1 MKMQDLTGKVA
12 VITGASSGIGEAT
25 VRLLVSEGVRVV
37 LVARRRERIAALVGD
52 LGDAAVALTA
62 DVGDAAAVA
71 SVFAEVERRFGGL
84 DLLFNN
90 AGLGVNA
97 RFEASDPADWKRMI
111 DVNLYG
117 VLHCTQAA
125 IPLMRGRAG
134 AMISS
139 VSSVGGRYGTES
151 WSVYSATKFAV
162 VGFHD
167 ALRKELGGEG
177 IRVSVIEPGA
187 VWTEFGQNVSDAM
200 RERRESLDAL
210 TSEDV
215 AQALVY
221 AFAQPPRVL
230 VEEILIRPVRQV
242 TP

>member
-25 VRLLVSEGVRVV
+25 ARLLVAEGVRVV
-37 LVARRRERIAALVGD
+37 LVARRRERIDALVAE
-52 LGDAAVALTA
+52 LGEAAIALTA

-71 SVFAEVERRFGGL
+71 SVFAEVEQRFGGL

-97 RFEASDPADWKRMI
+97 RFEDSDPADWKQMI

-117 VLHCTQAA
+117 VLYCTQAA
-125 IPLMRGRAG
+125 IPLMRGRSG

-230 VEEILIRPVRQV
+230 VEEILLRPVKQV
-242 TP
+242 IP

>member
-25 VRLLVSEGVRVV
+25 ARVLVSEGVRVV
-37 LVARRRERIAALVGD
+37 LVARRRERIAALAED

-242 TP
+242 AP

>member
-1 MKMQDLTGKVA
+1 MKMQDLAGKVA

-25 VRLLVSEGVRVV
+25 ARLLVSEGVRVV
-37 LVARRRERIAALVGD
+37 LVARRRERIAALVED
-52 LGDAAVALTA
+52 LGDSAVALTA

-71 SVFAEVERRFGGL
+71 SVFAEVEQRFGGL

-117 VLHCTQAA
+117 VLHCTKAA

-242 TP
+242 AP

>member
-25 VRLLVSEGVRVV
+25 ARLLVSEGVRVV
-37 LVARRRERIAALVGD
+37 LVARRRERIAALVED

-71 SVFAEVERRFGGL
+71 AVFAEVEQRFGGL

-117 VLHCTQAA
+117 VLHCTKAA

-242 TP
+242 AP